1 MTLDKLFTEAV
12 QKWHG
17 LNGDQECTAMN
28 GRGPLLALYESIYRD
43 KSRRQANRAL
53 TDYLRRIRTVI
64 RPEFTPKAFTQK
76 SVGAPTSVSVE
87 EKALANAFWNPIW
100 NPINSP
106 IWNPINSQ
114 VSEIIISESHF
125 ESYKQPIKRAGEKE

>member
-1 MTLDKLFTEAV
+1 MTVDKRLTEAV
-12 QKWHG
+12 QKWHD
-17 LNGDQECTAMN
+17 LNGAQECTAMN
-28 GRGPLLALYESIYRD
+28 WREPLLSLYMRIYRD
-43 KSRRQANRAL
+43 KSRSLANQAL
-53 TDYLRRIRTVI
+53 TYQLSRIRTVI
-64 RPEFTPKAFTQK
+64 RPECTPKAFTQK

-87 EKALANAFWNPIW
+87 ETALKNAISN
-100 NPINSP
+100 P

>member
-1 MTLDKLFTEAV
+1 MTVDKLFTEAV
-12 QKWHG
+12 QKWHN

-28 GRGPLLALYESIYRD
+28 GRGPLLSLYMSIYTN
-43 KSRRQANRAL
+43 KSRRQANQAL
-53 TDYLRRIRTVI
+53 TYQLGRIRNII

-76 SVGAPTSVSVE
+76 SVGAPTAVSVE
-87 EKALANAFWNPIW
+87 ERAVKNGIW
-100 NPINSP
+100 NPINS
-106 IWNPINSQ
+106 PINSQ